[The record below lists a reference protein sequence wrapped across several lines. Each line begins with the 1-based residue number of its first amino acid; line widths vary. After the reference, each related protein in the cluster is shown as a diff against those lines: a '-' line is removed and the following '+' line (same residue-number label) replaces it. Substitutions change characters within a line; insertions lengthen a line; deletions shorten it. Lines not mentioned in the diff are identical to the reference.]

1 MDHLSLFSDPESQ
14 IKTGVKFASG
24 TLAARLPAGALH
36 GHEAA
41 AEEGLIVK
49 DLSETGPGPPFRIRQ
64 MASRTH
70 KDHLLCRDLYLIYY
84 YLSDIKPVVKQF
96 LNANL
101 LGIGRGDLSYGIHGG
116 FAKKKYQPTEFL
128 SSSCPL
134 LSQVADFHLKWSML
148 TENPKNSITGS
159 YPRTDT
165 LKYLKNRQSIN
176 QQVDGTWQR
185 D

>member
-128 SSSCPL
+128 
-134 LSQVADFHLKWSML
+134 VAPNDRLQ
-148 TENPKNSITGS
+148 T
-159 YPRTDT
+159 PRA
-165 LKYLKNRQSIN
+165 S
-176 QQVDGTWQR
+176 VS
-185 D
+185 

>member
-41 AEEGLIVK
+41 AEQGLIVK
-49 DLSETGPGPPFRIRQ
+49 DLSETGPRPPFQIRQ
-64 MASRTH
+64 VASRTH
-70 KDHLLCRDLYLIYY
+70 KDHLLCGDLYLIYY
-84 YLSDIKPVVKQF
+84 YLSDIKAVVKQF
-96 LNANL
+96 LNVNL

-128 SSSCPL
+128 VSLCHLRPASIHGHFRPGIF
-134 LSQVADFHLKWSML
+134 SQS
-148 TENPKNSITGS
+148 ES
-159 YPRTDT
+159 
-165 LKYLKNRQSIN
+165 NR
-176 QQVDGTWQR
+176 D
-185 D
+185 